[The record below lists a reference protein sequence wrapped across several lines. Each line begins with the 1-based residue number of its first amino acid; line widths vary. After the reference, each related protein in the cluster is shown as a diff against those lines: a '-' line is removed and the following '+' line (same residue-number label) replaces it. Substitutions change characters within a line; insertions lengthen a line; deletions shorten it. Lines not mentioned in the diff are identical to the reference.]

1 MNRKSQTHTN
11 NKPRS
16 EEKVLGFNSFVS
28 FVKTDRVNCS
38 SLPLERVCDPIQKNS
53 SLELMDQIESNN
65 YDLSLREKQ
74 RLLLSRLNEFQII
87 IITIWI
93 TDNVKQT
100 SEVILK

>member
-1 MNRKSQTHTN
+1 MNSKSQTHTN

-16 EEKVLGFNSFVS
+16 EKKVLGFNSFVS

-38 SLPLERVCDPIQKNS
+38 SVCDPIQKNS